1 MHMAL
6 ITSLQSTRHSILI
19 VMLLVLSM
27 FCAMTPNENA
37 SEHNELSIPQHWTE
51 WTLGRSSEG
60 IHADAMEKIIVLL
73 AKTSDVS
80 PHSSHDVSYFQELLF
95 GSQPGSMAH
104 FYSENSRGQTQ
115 IEGEVIGWLQLSN
128 KLSDYDEDLWKGEE
142 FGVGEGIEEAIT
154 LADSSVDFSKY
165 DQNNDDIIDN
175 LMVIF
180 VGESDSANGDGDED
194 GEPNDFDAI
203 WPIQWSLQTDFMTSD
218 GVAASNF
225 FVCTE
230 FCKIGTFAH
239 EFGHNLGLP
248 DLYDT
253 DYSSEGV
260 GFWSI
265 MSGGNYLEYG
275 GESNPAHFD
284 AWSKYKLG
292 WVTPIVIEPDT
303 ISRQIVL
310 DPVEISGD
318 IIKIPISNLEYWLI
332 EYRSID
338 AGHYDK
344 GLPKSGVLIWH
355 IDESVFDENGDFDNS
370 NEEHPAVKL
379 IQSDG
384 NDDLSNAWNDGDAG
398 DLYVENDVFN
408 IRSIPSATTWSGDDV
423 GLSLHIREIDQ
434 IMDTATIS
442 FSGDDLIDAW
452 FYDIYWQWSDSE
464 GDGFMNEVVFSYD
477 IDTDSSSTE
486 VRVEFEMFDAETHEY
501 RGSFDTVHSIMGD
514 EIDDFEYSIG
524 LYDEDEQE
532 LLEIKVILWLGNSI
546 VDAYTPEHPIWLE
559 YPAIPNKYDEW
570 FDTLQLEFFDTNQ
583 DGDDETIRA
592 EYEVASYDP
601 ASPNVEVWLE
611 AFNQNDFE
619 ERALVW
625 QEDVESNIDSLRTI
639 EIDLTQFSIRP
650 GLIDIWVYLW
660 VDNKLEEI
668 FAWQSSEFWWNAIYI
683 EKSEVQPF
691 DLDGNGD
698 DDSVY
703 LEFQFDNSWRDSE
716 PMFLQFFMWNASDF
730 DEIDKNPI
738 DRAYTTIF
746 LGPKTHSSSGGRE
759 PIEFIFTS
767 MYTSNI
773 VIELRTTTPDG
784 ETISY
789 IFPDAGEIYLRSFD
803 SDGDGVGDLY
813 DVFPNDSSESI
824 DSDSDGIGDNSD
836 VFPFDKNESLDS
848 DGDGV
853 GDNSDVFPFDINESM
868 DSDGDGVGDNNDA
881 FPFDSDEILD
891 SDGNGIGDNAQ
902 QMLEENA
909 TNDTTNTSDISM
921 KFVFIFFIIGFIGIG
936 GVLFFQRNGQ
946 RDDMTNKKFEIMSNE
961 LDQMTSATC
970 DSTTQHSTLEVESG
984 TVNVEIQW
992 TDENGYT
999 WRKMSDESVVWWN
1012 GRDWIKY

>member
-1 MHMAL
+1 MA
-6 ITSLQSTRHSILI
+6 IFTSCRSSIHSILI
-19 VMLLVLSM
+19 VMLFVLSM
-27 FCAMTPNENA
+27 FCVMTPNEN
-37 SEHNELSIPQHWTE
+37 SLEHNELSIPQHWTD
-51 WTLGRSSEG
+51 WSTGRSSEG

-95 GSQPGSMAH
+95 GNQPGSMSH

-128 KLSDYDEDLWKGEE
+128 ELSDYDEDLWKGEE
-142 FGVGEGIEEAIT
+142 FGVGEGIEEAIS
-154 LADSSVDFSKY
+154 LADPSVDFSQY
-165 DQNNDDIIDN
+165 DQNNDNIIDN

-194 GEPNDFDAI
+194 GEPSDFDAI
-203 WPIQWSLQTDFMTSD
+203 WPIQWALQTDFMTSD
-218 GVAASNF
+218 GVVASNF

-230 FCKIGTFAH
+230 FCEMGTFAH

-265 MSGGNYLEYG
+265 MSGGSYLEYD
-275 GESNPAHFD
+275 GESNSAHFD

-292 WVTPIVIEPDT
+292 WITPIVIEPDT
-303 ISRQIVL
+303 VSRQIVL
-310 DPVEISGD
+310 EPVEISGD
-318 IIKIPISNLEYWLI
+318 IIKIPISNLEYWLL

-355 IDESVFDENGDFDNS
+355 IDESVLDEYGDFDNS

-384 NDDLSNAWNDGDAG
+384 YDDLSNAWNDGDAG
-398 DLYVENDVFN
+398 DLYVENDVFS
-408 IRSIPSATTWSGDDV
+408 IRSNPSATTWSGDDV
-423 GLSLHIREIDQ
+423 GLSLHITEIDQ
-434 IMDTATIS
+434 LLDTATIS
-442 FSGDDLIDAW
+442 FSGDDLVDAW
-452 FYDIYWQWSDSE
+452 FYDIDWQWRDSE
-464 GDGFMNEVVFSYD
+464 NDGFMNEVVFSYD
-477 IDTDSSSTE
+477 IDSDSSSAE
-486 VRVEFEMFDAETHEY
+486 VRVEFEIYDAETHEY
-501 RGSFDTVHSIMGD
+501 RGSFDTAHSIEGD
-514 EIDDFEYSIG
+514 EIDEFEYSIG
-524 LYDEDEQE
+524 LYEEDEEE
-532 LLEIKVILWLGNSI
+532 LLEIIVILWLGDSI
-546 VDAYTPEHPIWLE
+546 VDTYTPEHPIWLE

-570 FDTLQLEFFDTNQ
+570 FDTLQLEFFDLNE
-583 DGDDETIRA
+583 DGDDEIIRA

-611 AFNQNDFE
+611 AFNQNDLE
-619 ERALVW
+619 EKAMVW
-625 QEDVESNIDSLRTI
+625 QEDVESNTGSLRTI
-639 EIDLTQFSIRP
+639 EIDLTQFNIRP

-668 FAWQSSEFWWNAIYI
+668 FAVPAIEFWWNAIYI
-683 EKSEVQPF
+683 EKNGVQPI

-698 DDSVY
+698 DDSVH

-716 PMFLQFFMWNASDF
+716 PMLLQFFMWNASDI
-730 DEIDKNPI
+730 DEIDKTPI
-738 DRAYTTIF
+738 DWASTTIF

-759 PIEFIFTS
+759 PIEFILTS
-767 MYTSNI
+767 MYNSNI
-773 VIELRTTTPDG
+773 VIELRTKTSDG
-784 ETISY
+784 TKMSY
-789 IFPDAGEIYLRSFD
+789 IFPDTGEIYLRSFD
-803 SDGDGVGDLY
+803 SDRDGVGDFF
-813 DVFPNDSSESI
+813 DEFPNDPTESI

-853 GDNSDVFPFDINESM
+853 GDNGDVFPFDNNESV
-868 DSDGDGVGDNNDA
+868 DSDGDGVGDNSDA
-881 FPFDSDEILD
+881 FPFDSNETLD
-891 SDGNGIGDNAQ
+891 LDGNGIGDNAQ

-909 TNDTTNTSDISM
+909 SIDTTRNSGSAT
-921 KFVFIFFIIGFIGIG
+921 KFVIILFIIGIIGIVG
-936 GVLFFQRNGQ
+936 LLIFQRNRR
-946 RDDMTNKKFEIMSNE
+946 RDDMVNKKFDIMSSG
-961 LDQMTSATC
+961 LDQMTSATG
-970 DSTTQHSTLEVESG
+970 DSTTTDYTIEVEVD
-984 TVNVEIQW
+984 TLNVEIQW

-1012 GRDWIKY
+1012 GQDWIKY

>member
-1 MHMAL
+1 
-6 ITSLQSTRHSILI
+6 
-19 VMLLVLSM
+19 MLLNLSI
-27 FCAMTPNENA
+27 FCVITPNQN
-37 SEHNELSIPQHWTE
+37 SLEHNELSRPQHWTD
-51 WTLGRSSEG
+51 WTSGRSSDE
-60 IHADAMEKIIVLL
+60 IHADAVEKIVVLL

-80 PHSSHDVSYFQELLF
+80 PDSLHDASYFQELLF
-95 GSQPGSMAH
+95 GNQPGSMSH

-142 FGVGEGIEEAIT
+142 FGVGEGIEEAIS
-154 LADSSVDFSKY
+154 LADSSVDFSQY

-180 VGESDSANGDGDED
+180 VGESDASNGDGDDD
-194 GEPNDFDAI
+194 GEPSDFDAI
-203 WPIQWSLQTDFMTSD
+203 WPIQWALETDFMTAD

-230 FCKIGTFAH
+230 FCEMGTFAH

-265 MSGGNYLEYG
+265 MSGGNYLEYDD
-275 GESNPAHFD
+275 ESNPGHFD

-292 WVTPIVIEPDT
+292 WVTPIVVEPDT

-318 IIKIPISNLEYWLI
+318 IIKIPISNLEYWLL

-355 IDESVFDENGDFDNS
+355 IDESVLDEYGYFDNS

-384 NDDLSNAWNDGDAG
+384 YDDLLNGWNDGDAG
-398 DLYVENDVFN
+398 DVYLENEVFS
-408 IRSIPSATTWSGDDV
+408 IRSNPSATTWSGEDV
-423 GLSLHIREIDQ
+423 GLSLHISEIDNS
-434 IMDTATIS
+434 MDTATIS
-442 FSGDDLIDAW
+442 FSGEDLVDAW
-452 FYDIYWQWSDSE
+452 FYDIDWQWNDSE
-464 GDGFMNEVVFSYD
+464 GDGFLNEVVFYYD

-486 VRVEFEMFDAETHEY
+486 VRVEFEIYDAETHEY
-501 RGSFDTVHSIMGD
+501 QGSYDTVHSIVGD
-514 EIDDFEYSIG
+514 EIDEFEYPIG
-524 LYDEDEQE
+524 LYEDDEQD
-532 LLEIKVILWLGNSI
+532 LLEIKVILWLGDSI
-546 VDAYTPEHPIWLE
+546 RDTYTPAHPIWLE
-559 YPAIPNKYDEW
+559 YPAFSNKYDEW
-570 FDTLQLEFFDTNQ
+570 FYTLQLEFLDSNQ
-583 DGDDETIRA
+583 DGDNETIRA
-592 EYEVASYDP
+592 EYEVTSDDP

-611 AFNQNDFE
+611 AFNQNDLE
-619 ERALVW
+619 EYALVW
-625 QEDVESNIDSLRTI
+625 QEDVESNTGSLHTI
-639 EIDLTQFSIRP
+639 EIDLTQFNIRP

-668 FAWQSSEFWWNAIYI
+668 FAWPSSEFWWNAIYI
-683 EKSEVQPF
+683 EKDEVQPI
-691 DLDGNGD
+691 DHDGNGY
-698 DDSVY
+698 DDSVQ

-730 DEIDKNPI
+730 DEIDKTPI
-738 DRAYTTIF
+738 DSASTTIF

-759 PIEFIFTS
+759 PIEFILTS
-767 MYTSNI
+767 MYNSNI
-773 VIELRTTTPDG
+773 VIELRTTTSDG
-784 ETISY
+784 TTMSY
-789 IFPDAGEIYLRSFD
+789 IFPDTGEIYLRSFD

-813 DVFPNDSSESI
+813 DEFPNDASESI
-824 DSDSDGIGDNSD
+824 DSDSDGVGDNSD
-836 VFPFDKNESLDS
+836 VFPFDNNESLDSDSDGVGDNSDAFPLDGNESLDS

-853 GDNSDVFPFDINESM
+853 GDNSD
-868 DSDGDGVGDNNDA
+868 A
-881 FPFDSDEILD
+881 FPFDSNETLD

-909 TNDTTNTSDISM
+909 SIDTTRTSGSTM
-921 KFVFIFFIIGFIGIG
+921 KFVLIFFIIGVIGIAG
-936 GVLFFQRNGQ
+936 ILLFQRSRQ
-946 RDDMTNKKFEIMSNE
+946 KDDITNKKFDIISNTSN
-961 LDQMTSATC
+961 QMTIATGDSATK
-970 DSTTQHSTLEVESG
+970 HSTIEVDNG
-984 TVNVEIQW
+984 TLNVEIQW
-992 TDENGYT
+992 TDEHGYT

-1012 GRDWIKY
+1012 GQDWIKY